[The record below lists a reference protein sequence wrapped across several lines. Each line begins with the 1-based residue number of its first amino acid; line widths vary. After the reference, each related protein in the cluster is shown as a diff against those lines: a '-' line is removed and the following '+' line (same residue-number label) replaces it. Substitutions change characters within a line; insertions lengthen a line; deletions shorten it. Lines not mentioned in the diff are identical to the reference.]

1 MKCTKA
7 HQLLEEMV
15 ANNYLWLS
23 KRLLQKKAMEVYKLD
38 AIIALTS
45 KVATLIKQSGSMK
58 VSVILASPLS
68 YKDCGYPHFIVS
80 CQITSPFK
88 APSSPKQAHFVS
100 KFN

>member
-38 AIIALTS
+38 AITALAAQ
-45 KVATLIKQSGSMK
+45 VATL
-58 VSVILASPLS
+58 
-68 YKDCGYPHFIVS
+68 
-80 CQITSPFK
+80 TR
-88 APSSPKQAHFVS
+88 
-100 KFN
+100 